1 MSSLLTHLPP
11 YHPTH
16 STPHTPH
23 SDFWTTRCTRCPDAL
38 DKLDKLTVSET
49 HKDVNII
56 SVCLGAADQTGC
68 DPAREI
74 LEANNEPRWSNLQH
88 YFAGVEEKEKA
99 KAHYG
104 FNQVPFYVVLND
116 KGEVVQKGSA
126 KKVDLDAAP
135 GAIRIVEEEE
145 DQEEKK
151 EDRVLDFDD
160 DF

>member
-1 MSSLLTHLPP
+1 MRRLPRGRGRRGDAFVLFFGEPTPPLP
-11 YHPTH
+11 YRPYAK
-16 STPHTPH
+16 P
-23 SDFWTTRCTRCPDAL
+23 
-38 DKLDKLTVSET
+38 
-49 HKDVNII
+49 
-56 SVCLGAADQTGC
+56 TGC

-74 LEANNEPRWSNLQH
+74 LEANSEPRWSNLQH

-99 KAHYG
+99 KAYYG
-104 FNQVPFYVVLND
+104 FAQVPFYVVLND

-135 GAIRIVEEEE
+135 GAIRIVEEE

>member
-1 MSSLLTHLPP
+1 M
-11 YHPTH
+11 
-16 STPHTPH
+16 
-23 SDFWTTRCTRCPDAL
+23 
-38 DKLDKLTVSET
+38 TVSET

-74 LEANNEPRWSNLQH
+74 LEANSEPRWSNLQH

-99 KAHYG
+99 KAYYG
-104 FNQVPFYVVLND
+104 FAQVPFYVVLND

-135 GAIRIVEEEE
+135 GAIRIVEEE